1 MRDGLKVG
9 MRVKAGKDDFMILD
23 IKMELQDIVLLGK
36 GGAVHTV
43 DFNEFRNN
51 LASGQYVIDGMA
63 AAQKR
68 QTWTD
73 SEEKEAQFRQ
83 SVVKLVTSESYNK
96 SSESE
101 QEKMLDTLGD
111 KHNKKV
117 PSLKTIK
124 SYQKKYEKGGF
135 ESLIPDY
142 SSRGG
147 SGWKSKR
154 HQKEVATK
162 FILDT
167 YTKNDRLNIT
177 TTALLVNAHLASKRD
192 DTGEPEEISASTV
205 SRIIHDLPDSVALS
219 GRLDPRTYRLLKR
232 NAVQEFNVE
241 HAFEL
246 MQVDAKTIDMYVRDE
261 NGVLY
266 SQITLY
272 AMICSRTSY
281 PVGILVTPGA
291 PSEYTLLQLF
301 EFFFTPKGDDFKAR
315 FDIDTDWP
323 APCGLNKV
331 LLDNAAENV
340 GAVVLDIVRDLGIDI
355 HYARA
360 YRGDDKPHV
369 ESFFNVLEQRLFK
382 LMPGAKKSSEKHF
395 KNRFE
400 KAEREACLTVED
412 VYRAVI
418 QFVTDVYVREPREK
432 LGFQYHKPTSIHE
445 AMQEELKRFM
455 PPPPPSLKNVQ
466 RLILNKH
473 KERRTVQHYGIDF
486 SGFQYN
492 SYVFKSMVNQLS
504 PREVEMLYNP
514 SDCTAVYV
522 VHPHTNELIKLD
534 CKIKDLPV
542 IPFETAREVRKLY
555 SGSSKEMTGYDY
567 KKAYTSLISGVIN
580 KKPRRPKVKDN
591 NQAARKREQELHHE
605 NVKAQLESRYS
616 PEKKIAYSLNDDADD
631 DFTPAP
637 RGKK

>member
-1 MRDGLKVG
+1 MRDGLRVG
-9 MRVKAGKDDFMILD
+9 MRVTAGEEEFVIRD
-23 IKMELQDIVLLGK
+23 IKPEFQDIVLLGK
-36 GGAVHTV
+36 GGVERTV
-43 DFNEFRNN
+43 DFNDFHNN
-51 LASGQYVIDGMA
+51 LASGQYVIDGIV

-73 SEEKEAQFRQ
+73 SEEKEAKFRQ
-83 SVVKLVTSESYNK
+83 SVVNLVVSESYKK
-96 SSESE
+96 SSEAE
-101 QEKMLDTLGD
+101 QKKMLDALGE

-117 PSLKTIK
+117 PSMKTIK
-124 SYQKKYEKGGF
+124 SYQSKYEKGGF
-135 ESLIPDY
+135 EALIPDF

-147 SGWKSKR
+147 AGWKSKR
-154 HQKEVATK
+154 YQKEVATK

-167 YTKNDRLNIT
+167 YAKNDRLNIN
-177 TTALLVNAHLASKRD
+177 TTALLVNAHLANEQG
-192 DTGEPEEISASTV
+192 DTGKPLNISAGTV
-205 SRIIHDLPDSVALS
+205 SRIIHKMPNSVVLS
-219 GRLDPRTYRLLKR
+219 GRIDPRTYRLLNR
-232 NAVQEFNVE
+232 NAVQQFYAE
-241 HAFEL
+241 HAFEI
-246 MQVDAKTIDMYVRDE
+246 MQVDAKTIDMFVRDE
-261 NGVLY
+261 SGTLY

-340 GAVVLDIVRDLGIDI
+340 GAVVLDIVRELGIDI
-355 HYARA
+355 HYARE

-382 LMPGAKKSSEKHF
+382 LMPGAKKSSEKHV
-395 KNRFE
+395 KDRFE
-400 KAEREACLTVED
+400 KAAKEACLTVED
-412 VYRAVI
+412 VYRHVI
-418 QFVTDVYVREPREK
+418 QFVTNVYVREPREK
-432 LGFQYHKPTSIHE
+432 LGFRYHKPTSIHE

-455 PPPPPSLKNVQ
+455 PPPPPPLKQVQ

-473 KERRTVQHYGIDF
+473 KVLRKVQHYGIDY

-492 SYVFKSMVNQLS
+492 SYAFKAMVNQLS
-504 PREVEMLYNP
+504 PREVEMLFNP

>member
-9 MRVKAGKDDFMILD
+9 MRVKAGKDDFMIRA

-36 GGAVHTV
+36 GGAEHTV

-83 SVVKLVTSESYNK
+83 SVVKLVTSEYYNK

-272 AMICSRTSY
+272 AMICSKTSY
-281 PVGILVTPGA
+281 PVGIFVTPGA

-301 EFFFTPKGDDFKAR
+301 EFFFTPKGDDFKSR
-315 FDIDTDWP
+315 FKIETEWP
-323 APCGLNKV
+323 APCGLSTV
-331 LLDNAAENV
+331 LLDNAAENAA
-340 GAVVLDIVRDLGIDI
+340 AVVLDIVRDLGIDI

-382 LMPGAKKSSEKHF
+382 IMPGAKKSSEKHF

-418 QFVTDVYVREPREK
+418 QFVASVYVHEPREK
-432 LGFQYHKPTSIHE
+432 LGFRYNKPTSIQD

-455 PPPPPSLKNVQ
+455 PPPPPSLKQVQ
-466 RLILNKH
+466 RLILHKH
-473 KERRTVQHYGIDF
+473 REYRAVQHYGIEYA
-486 SGFQYN
+486 GFKYN
-492 SYVFKSMVNQLS
+492 SYAFKAMVNKLS
-504 PREVEMLYNP
+504 PSKVEVLYNP
-514 SDCTAVYV
+514 SDCTSVYV
-522 VHPHTNELIKLD
+522 VNPDTDELVKLD

-542 IPFETAREVRKLY
+542 MSFETARAVRKLY
-555 SGSSKEMTGYDY
+555 SGPLKEMNGYDY
-567 KKAYTSLISGVIN
+567 NKAYTSLISGVVN
-580 KKPRRPKVKDN
+580 KKPKRQKIKDN
-591 NQAARKREQELHHE
+591 NQAARKREQESHHD
-605 NVKAQLESRYS
+605 NVQSQLESRYS
-616 PEKKIAYSLNDDADD
+616 PVKEFSYAPDIDADD
-631 DFTPAP
+631 DFTPAA